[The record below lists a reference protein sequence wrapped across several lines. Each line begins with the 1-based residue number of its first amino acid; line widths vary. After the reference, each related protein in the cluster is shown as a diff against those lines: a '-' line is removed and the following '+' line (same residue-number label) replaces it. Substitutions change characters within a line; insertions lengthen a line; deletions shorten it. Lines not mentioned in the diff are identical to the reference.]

1 MAHDDSSRA
10 PVIRRRPG
18 LVSLLSGALVLGGL
32 AGLVAPVLPA
42 QAATSS
48 CDDDSNLC
56 LAPHKG
62 AKWDP
67 GRSSTPR
74 ERSKRTKKNSGTLS
88 VTIEGGRGSVFVNGR
103 YVGTAPF
110 TGIEIPRGRNDLQ
123 VRDGADVIASGVL
136 QVPNNADLEVTV
148 RHP

>member
-1 MAHDDSSRA
+1 MARSKSTAFVTSRRA
-10 PVIRRRPG
+10 RLAG
-18 LVSLLSGALVLGGL
+18 LTGILALGASM
-32 AGLVAPVLPA
+32 GLVAPVLPA
-42 QAATSS
+42 QATMFG
-48 CDDDSNLC
+48 CDHPSNLC
-56 LAPHKG
+56 LEPYKG

-67 GRSSTPR
+67 GQSSTPK

-88 VTIEGGRGSVFVNGR
+88 VTIDGGRGSVFVNGR

-110 TGIEIPRGRNDLQ
+110 SGVEIPRGRNDLQ

-136 QVPNNADLEVTV
+136 QVPNNADLEITV